1 MAVRLG
7 GVMGL
12 LDEAIREHLELKR
25 QRGADPSEI
34 ARAEHEA
41 LEPIFPLEGGA
52 EGDPATVEPPPEVE
66 PSADIPPAEDP
77 GIAGQ
82 TAIPVAAADDGQDLS
97 AVGQETVEL
106 DMQAFL
112 DADLERSPA
121 QPQDAPAAPVRAS
134 GSGPLPEQDSLE
146 WDVPGGSQ
154 RQAPPEQVPGQ
165 ERLSFE

>member
-1 MAVRLG
+1 
-7 GVMGL
+7 MGL

-41 LEPIFPLEGGA
+41 LEPIFPPEGGA
-52 EGDPATVEPPPEVE
+52 EDDAEPVESPAEVE
-66 PSADIPPAEDP
+66 PSAEVPLAEDP
-77 GIAGQ
+77 GAVGQ
-82 TAIPVAAADDGQDLS
+82 TAIPVAAADDGRDLS

-112 DADLERSPA
+112 DADLERSSA
-121 QPQDAPAAPVRAS
+121 QPLDTSAAPMRAS
-134 GSGPLPEQDSLE
+134 SSGPLPEQDSLE
-146 WDVPGGSQ
+146 WDVPGDSQ
-154 RQAPPEQVPGQ
+154 GQAPPKQVPGQ

>member
-1 MAVRLG
+1 
-7 GVMGL
+7 MGL

-41 LEPIFPLEGGA
+41 LEPIFPPEGGA
-52 EGDPATVEPPPEVE
+52 EEHANPAEPPAEVE
-66 PSADIPPAEDP
+66 PSVDLAAAEDP
-77 GIAGQ
+77 GVAGQ
-82 TAIPVAAADDGQDLS
+82 TAIPVAAADEGQDLS
-97 AVGQETVEL
+97 ALGQETVEL

-112 DADLERSPA
+112 DADLEGSSA
-121 QPQDAPAAPVRAS
+121 QPQDASAAPVRAS

>member
-1 MAVRLG
+1 
-7 GVMGL
+7 MGL

-41 LEPIFPLEGGA
+41 LEPIFPPEGGA
-52 EGDPATVEPPPEVE
+52 EEHANPAEPPAEVE
-66 PSADIPPAEDP
+66 PSVEVAAAEDP
-77 GIAGQ
+77 GVAGQ
-82 TAIPVAAADDGQDLS
+82 TAIPGAAADDGQDFS
-97 AVGQETVEL
+97 TVGQETVEL

-112 DADLERSPA
+112 DADPDKRSSA
-121 QPQDAPAAPVRAS
+121 QPQDTSAAPVRAS
-134 GSGPLPEQDSLE
+134 GSGPLPEPDSLE

>member
-1 MAVRLG
+1 
-7 GVMGL
+7 MGL

-41 LEPIFPLEGGA
+41 LEPIFPPEGGA
-52 EGDPATVEPPPEVE
+52 GDDAATVEPPAEAEQSVEV
-66 PSADIPPAEDP
+66 AAAEDP
-77 GIAGQ
+77 GVAGQ
-82 TAIPVAAADDGQDLS
+82 TSIPVATADDGHALS

-112 DADLERSPA
+112 DSDPDERSSA
-121 QPQDAPAAPVRAS
+121 QSQDTSAAPVRAS

-165 ERLSFE
+165 ERFSFE